1 MSGRA
6 DRGSVSTLRKRS
18 TFLDSLGMTF
28 CFLTLCACSTRAQP
42 GRRSP
47 RGTVTQVVNGTD
59 ISIRYY
65 RPVLRGRTPFPN
77 IVTWGRTW
85 TQGADS
91 ATRLETDGALEIEGH
106 ELPAGKYSI
115 WVIPQEKDAWTVVFN
130 RTADAFHLSYD
141 ERQDALRVQARP
153 AMLSQPVETL
163 QFSFPIVDADSA
175 VLELQWGTYALPLK
189 LRVR

>member
-1 MSGRA
+1 M
-6 DRGSVSTLRKRS
+6 
-18 TFLDSLGMTF
+18 
-28 CFLTLCACSTRAQP
+28 
-42 GRRSP
+42 
-47 RGTVTQVVNGTD
+47 
-59 ISIRYY
+59 
-65 RPVLRGRTPFPN
+65 
-77 IVTWGRTW
+77 
-85 TQGADS
+85 
-91 ATRLETDGALEIEGH
+91 
-106 ELPAGKYSI
+106 
-115 WVIPQEKDAWTVVFN
+115 VFN